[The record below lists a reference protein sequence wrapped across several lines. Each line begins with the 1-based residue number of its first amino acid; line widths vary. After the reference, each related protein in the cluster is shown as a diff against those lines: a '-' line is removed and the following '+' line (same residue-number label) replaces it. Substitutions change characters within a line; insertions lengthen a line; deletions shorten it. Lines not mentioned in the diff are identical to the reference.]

1 MYSGLFYGR
10 IQGYNIKAGRWGGEE
25 FVCIC
30 YSMNLEETHA
40 LAEKIR
46 AYVAERNFEN
56 IGNMTCSIG
65 VTSIGI
71 EDTVREAF
79 ERMDKFLYRAKAE
92 GRNRV
97 LF

>member
-1 MYSGLFYGR
+1 
-10 IQGYNIKAGRWGGEE
+10 
-25 FVCIC
+25 
-30 YSMNLEETHA
+30 MNLEETHA